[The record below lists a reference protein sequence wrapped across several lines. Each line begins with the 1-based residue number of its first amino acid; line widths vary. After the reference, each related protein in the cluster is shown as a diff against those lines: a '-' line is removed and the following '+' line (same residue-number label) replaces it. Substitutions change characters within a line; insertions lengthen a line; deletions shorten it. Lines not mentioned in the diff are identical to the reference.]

1 MFVLL
6 KPQIAHDIIVLQTY
20 IKGTGPKTKM
30 VFLSSSVALYL
41 VETDQKRNVVNF
53 NSDVRSC

>member
-6 KPQIAHDIIVLQTY
+6 KPQIAHDILDMYQRY
-20 IKGTGPKTKM
+20 WSKDKDG
-30 VFLSSSVALYL
+30 FLSSSVALYL

-53 NSDVRSC
+53 NSDVRN